1 MRNKFMQCMYFILSC
16 CVLCIMVSPIF
27 GQICMSTMAM
37 ESIDD
42 RTGSP
47 LDVDGDACSEC
58 HSPGTELNS
67 GSAIFS
73 ISAPETYTPGE
84 SVEITVS
91 FENSDLESFPNYG
104 FELTALDANDN
115 NIGTFT
121 PVVGTSTTKSDH
133 YISQSSSGGSQPLW
147 KVLWNA
153 PSTTIDDP
161 VTLYAAGVQG
171 NGGGPTT
178 EGDTE
183 GDYVYTYTLTMSQLS
198 AATPTPT
205 PTPATGGGDGSGGSG
220 GGGSGGGGGGSGGGG
235 STSTP
240 TPTAIVV
247 VTPTATPTTEPTP
260 VTVATPTLPDE
271 TLGVLAGFV
280 TDKDTGEGINGAAV
294 SSLSGIYNTTTDTT
308 GYYQLENIS
317 EGIYTFI
324 ASAAGYI
331 QLPVSGVAIVEGDT
345 TGRDF
350 TLAAAAIVT
359 PTPPVSNPTP
369 NPTPNPT
376 ETSIPSECEVTS
388 IVIFPEEIELKK
400 GQTAEVTVYLIT
412 PEGCLPISGEKVKAT
427 VKKNK
432 GGKKKVSA
440 SPRKTMT
447 IVGETYGEAA
457 FTITA
462 KKKKGT
468 SKVKFKYNNLKT
480 TLKVVLVE

>member
-1 MRNKFMQCMYFILSC
+1 
-16 CVLCIMVSPIF
+16 MVSPIF
-27 GQICMSTMAM
+27 GQICKSTMALG
-37 ESIDD
+37 EAWDD
-42 RTGSP
+42 YTGSP
-47 LDVDGDACSEC
+47 KGDDCTKC
-58 HSPGTELNS
+58 HTGTELNS
-67 GSAIFS
+67 GSAEFS

-91 FENSDLESFPNYG
+91 FENSGAFPNYG
-104 FELTALDANDN
+104 YDMTALDANN
-115 NIGTFT
+115 NYIGTFT
-121 PVVGTSTTKSDH
+121 PLIGSSSAKSDQ
-133 YISQSSSGGSQPLW
+133 YISQNFSVGSRTVTL
-147 KVLWNA
+147 LWNP

-161 VTLYAAGVQG
+161 VTLYAAGVLE
-171 NGGGPTT
+171 NGDKK
-178 EGDTE
+178 EYE
-183 GDYVYTYTLTMSQLS
+183 GDYVYTDTFTMSQLP

-205 PTPATGGGDGSGGSG
+205 PTPTTGGGGD
-220 GGGSGGGGGGSGGGG
+220 GGSGGGGGGGGGG
-235 STSTP
+235 STSTPTP

-247 VTPTATPTTEPTP
+247 VTPTATPTTESTP
-260 VTVATPTLPDE
+260 VTVATPTPPDE

-280 TDKDTGEGINGAAV
+280 MDKDTGDVINGAAV
-294 SSLSGIYNTTTDTT
+294 SSISGIYKTTTDTT
-308 GYYQLENIS
+308 GYYQLENIP

-331 QLPVSGVAIVEGDT
+331 QLPVSGVAIVASDT
-345 TGRDF
+345 IGHNF
-350 TLAAAAIVT
+350 ELVAAAIVT

-369 NPTPNPT
+369 SPT
-376 ETSIPSECEVTS
+376 ETSTPSECEVTS
-388 IVIFPEEIELKK
+388 IVVSPEEIELKK

-432 GGKKKVSA
+432 DGKKKVSA

-447 IVGETYGEAA
+447 IAGETYGEAA